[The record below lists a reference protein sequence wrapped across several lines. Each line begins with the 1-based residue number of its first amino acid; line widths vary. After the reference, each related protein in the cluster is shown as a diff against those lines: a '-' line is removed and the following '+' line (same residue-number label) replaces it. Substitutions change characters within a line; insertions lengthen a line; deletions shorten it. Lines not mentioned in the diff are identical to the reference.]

1 MMYWQQKEI
10 DFVVIEMRRYVR
22 DIKLWK
28 TPEKSIE
35 TPWKIDFRNEEHLS
49 AGFHA
54 AVQNLEKK
62 CKVTLRILDE
72 ILCSIIK
79 ILKTLSTLW
88 NRSKFNSTFV
98 NLRCVRFI
106 TFFVRLKL
114 WGLPDDIKPT
124 NFCENLKCFLF
135 PIN

>member
-54 AVQNLEKK
+54 AVQNLEKNVK
-62 CKVTLRILDE
+62 SLWEYLMKSYAPSSKYSKLFQLFEIVRNLIQLLLILDV
-72 ILCSIIK
+72 
-79 ILKTLSTLW
+79 
-88 NRSKFNSTFV
+88 FV
-98 NLRCVRFI
+98 L
-106 TFFVRLKL
+106 
-114 WGLPDDIKPT
+114 
-124 NFCENLKCFLF
+124 
-135 PIN
+135 